1 MSLISLGPLRM
12 NSFALRNTSLGVKL
26 ALMSCLLFALVFA
39 GFTLALTRS
48 AGQQVTDEALTRVRS
63 DDRAIARLIALYNKG
78 LDAEVARFMS
88 LFESFLP
95 GPYALDEQ
103 HTLDIGGKAVP
114 SFTAAGKPLDLDFS
128 IPDDFLARSG
138 AVSTIFARVG
148 DDFIRV
154 STSLK
159 KQDGSRAIGTQ
170 LDRQGPAYALLLAG
184 KSYTGL
190 TTLFGK
196 RYITQYK
203 PVTEASGRVIGALFV
218 GVGVDRQ
225 IQSIEDSIRQLKIGE
240 SGYYF
245 VLDASNGPDRGKF
258 IVHPASA
265 GQVAD
270 DANAPYKKMLETK
283 EGQFAYASKDATL
296 GETSEREKYVSFI
309 TVPEWHW
316 LIGGVVPRDEVMAEV
331 AATRNRFLLIGLVLV
346 AGFMAIFL
354 VAVRRLVSRPL
365 DDAVTASECFASG
378 DLSVRVGDGRD
389 DEIGRLMNAID
400 GIGEGLARI
409 VTQVRGASADM
420 TKGTAKI
427 AAGSGNIAARIATQA
442 SSLEETAAS
451 MEQITSTVQ
460 QNADHAVEANT
471 LVSSASEA
479 ALEGGRAVERVVST
493 MGDISRSSQKITDI
507 TSVIEGIAFQTNIL
521 ALNAAVEAARAG
533 EHGRGFAVVAS
544 EVRALA
550 QRSAAAVKEIE
561 ALIKE
566 STARVESG
574 YRIAEEASSAMH
586 SIVQRVDQVRAI
598 IVEISAASREQSGG
612 IEQVNLAVTQIG
624 EATQQNAAIV
634 GEAER
639 AAAELHAQAERL
651 AQVVGVFKLDK
662 SGHP

>member
-1 MSLISLGPLRM
+1 MGILSLRHFSVG
-12 NSFALRNTSLGVKL
+12 AKL
-26 ALMSCLLFALVFA
+26 AVLSCALVA
-39 GFTLALTRS
+39 VIFTAFTWAVTRS
-48 AGQQVTDEALTRVRS
+48 ASTQVNGQVLLRIAEKDRS
-63 DDRAIARLIALYNKG
+63 LAAMIALFDSS
-78 LDAEVARFMS
+78 LSAEVGRSMT
-88 LFESFLP
+88 LFASFLP
-95 GPYALDEQ
+95 AGYSLDESRRV
-103 HTLDIGGKAVP
+103 DINGVATPTIMAGDKA
-114 SFTAAGKPLDLDFS
+114 LNLDFS
-128 IPDDFLARSG
+128 IPDQFLERSGAITTVFARSG
-138 AVSTIFARVG
+138 
-148 DDFIRV
+148 DDFVRV
-154 STSLK
+154 TTSLK

-190 TTLFGK
+190 ATLFGK

-203 PVTEASGRVIGALFV
+203 PVTKASGRVIGALFV

-270 DANAPYKKMLETK
+270 DANAPYQKMLETK

-389 DEIGRLMNAID
+389 DEIGRLMSAID
-400 GIGEGLARI
+400 GIGEGLASI